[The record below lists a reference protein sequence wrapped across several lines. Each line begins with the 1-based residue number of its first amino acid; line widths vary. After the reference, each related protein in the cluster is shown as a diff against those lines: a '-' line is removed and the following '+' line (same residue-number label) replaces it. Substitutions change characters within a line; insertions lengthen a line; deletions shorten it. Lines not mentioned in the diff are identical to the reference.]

1 MEKSMYTSS
10 LISVT
15 RLHVRSARYLLP
27 FFRQVLDIHRQV
39 QRAQGFLGGKLLYQP
54 GATFWTM
61 TMWTDEPAM
70 RTFQTADAHGAAM
83 PNLLEW
89 CDEASV
95 AHWVQQGIHPPDWRM
110 VHQCLVGGGRLSRV
124 HHPSPAQ
131 IAGQIARPPW
141 SPFQIR
147 LKPEIVSRV
156 KTQTASSSRIIH
168 VPPQTIYRIIADYR
182 SDHPAILPERYFRS
196 LEVEAGGYGAGTI
209 VRFQMRL
216 PGRTQRFRTL
226 ITEPAPGRVLIE
238 TDLNS
243 GTPTTFT
250 LSPLAVVAST
260 QVTISTG
267 LKNRGAVEAFFGKL
281 FLQKVYRAELDLLA
295 NLAEEQARAEHFSAE
310 VRSTRST

>member
-1 MEKSMYTSS
+1 MYPSSS

-27 FFRQVLDIHRQV
+27 FFRQVLDISRQA
-39 QRAQGFLGGKLLYQP
+39 RGAPGFLGGKLLYQP

-61 TMWTDEPAM
+61 TIWTDEPAM
-70 RTFQTADAHGAAM
+70 RTFQTAEAHGAAM

-89 CDEASV
+89 CNEASV
-95 AHWVQQGIHPPDWRM
+95 AHWVQPGIHPSDWRM
-110 VHQCLVGGGRLSRV
+110 AHQRMVGGGRLSKV

-131 IAGQIARPPW
+131 LTGQIARPRW
-141 SPFQIR
+141 SPFEIR
-147 LKPEIVSRV
+147 LKPGLASRM
-156 KTQTASSSRIIH
+156 KTQTASASRIIH
-168 VPPQTIYRIIADYR
+168 VLPQTIYRIIADYR

-196 LEVEAGGYGAGTI
+196 LEVEEGGYGAGTI
-209 VRFQMRL
+209 VRFQIRL

-226 ITEPAPGRVLIE
+226 ITEPEPRRVLVE

-243 GTPTTFT
+243 GTQTTFT
-250 LSPLAVVAST
+250 LSPLAGVAST
-260 QVTISTG
+260 QVTISTV
-267 LKNRGAVEAFFGKL
+267 LKNRDPVEAFFGKL

-295 NLAEEQARAEHFSAE
+295 KRAEEQARAEHFSAK